1 MSHKTPAREI
11 TEALVK
17 KRQYKNIHFAGLS
30 DAERDY
36 ALAHALA
43 YVTPSLREGFGL
55 TGIEA
60 MGSGVAVLSSNAT
73 CLPEVY
79 ADGAVYFDPLNIDEM
94 TEKIDKV
101 LSDETFRK
109 DLIRR
114 GLARHKFFSWEKMAQ
129 ETLAVYEAALA
140 T

>member
-1 MSHKTPAREI
+1 
-11 TEALVK
+11 
-17 KRQYKNIHFAGLS
+17 
-30 DAERDY
+30 
-36 ALAHALA
+36 
-43 YVTPSLREGFGL
+43 
-55 TGIEA
+55 